1 MEKKPLIV
9 ESVYDAPIENVW
21 NALTDNNEIKKW
33 YFQLQDF
40 KPKIGFKFDFLGGSD
55 EGPQFLHLCEI
66 TQLEEGKKIAYTWKY
81 DNYPGNSEIT
91 WELFETGDKTRLT
104 LTHSGLDSFAENGED
119 FSKESFKGGWNYFLN
134 DALKKYLETED

>member
-9 ESVYDAPIENVW
+9 ESVYDVPTEKVW
-21 NALTDNNEIKKW
+21 NALTDNSKIKKW

-40 KPKIGFKFDFLGGSD
+40 KPKVGFKFDFLGGPD

-66 TQLEEGKKIAYTWKY
+66 TQIEEGKKIAYTWKY

-91 WELFETGDKTRLT
+91 WELFE
-104 LTHSGLDSFAENGED
+104 A
-119 FSKESFKGGWNYFLN
+119 
-134 DALKKYLETED
+134 